1 MQSNANT
8 TPADS
13 GEPKTQDDNEEK
25 LYTKAIMRAYARR
38 SALLEPTA
46 IHPPGLIL
54 NDDTLQEGPE
64 MQEGELTDGLFM
76 KLLND
81 PRVWSLTA
89 LNLIVAVT
97 CFAILIITAVFL
109 IKIVDVNKTIAKIS
123 NREQPCLYQWSEW
136 SLCSET
142 CSSSSRLPSR
152 SRHVLNKTI
161 IQARGRFPAC
171 PSNLE
176 TMTEYMPCNVYRCP
190 VNLSSFTTWTQC
202 FYKDPNIREAGGC
215 YRMRDLPTTNQLIYM
230 DTDNLVKDESEL
242 FDTKI
247 IHGYAQKSA
256 LSNEK
261 AILPHQEETE
271 QKTLDDEPEMKE
283 GCLTQEL
290 SDVTEIEEDI
300 ASSSLSFSYTLY
312 KRIMRDP
319 RVRMLTAVNF
329 MVILLCLCLF
339 ITITVFLIKTLIVN
353 NKIAKISENELPC
366 MYQWSEWSACSE
378 TCMSTSEMPSR
389 SRHVHKKSIIR
400 SRGKFPPCPENLAT
414 MVERMPCNIYRCPIN
429 LSSITGWTQCFY
441 KNPSKGA
448 ADGCYRIRDIP
459 TVNQLIYID
468 TTNVTEDCKCPS
480 IVF

>member
-1 MQSNANT
+1 MINSKMNPIA
-8 TPADS
+8 
-13 GEPKTQDDNEEK
+13 
-25 LYTKAIMRAYARR
+25 
-38 SALLEPTA
+38 
-46 IHPPGLIL
+46 
-54 NDDTLQEGPE
+54 LQES
-64 MQEGELTDGLFM
+64 QE
-76 KLLND
+76 
-81 PRVWSLTA
+81 
-89 LNLIVAVT
+89 
-97 CFAILIITAVFL
+97 
-109 IKIVDVNKTIAKIS
+109 
-123 NREQPCLYQWSEW
+123 
-136 SLCSET
+136 
-142 CSSSSRLPSR
+142 
-152 SRHVLNKTI
+152 
-161 IQARGRFPAC
+161 
-171 PSNLE
+171 
-176 TMTEYMPCNVYRCP
+176 
-190 VNLSSFTTWTQC
+190 
-202 FYKDPNIREAGGC
+202 
-215 YRMRDLPTTNQLIYM
+215 
-230 DTDNLVKDESEL
+230 KDESEL
-242 FDTKI
+242 FDTKV

-329 MVILLCLCLF
+329 M
-339 ITITVFLIKTLIVN
+339 
-353 NKIAKISENELPC
+353 IAKISENELPC

-389 SRHVHKKSIIR
+389 SRHVYKKSIIR